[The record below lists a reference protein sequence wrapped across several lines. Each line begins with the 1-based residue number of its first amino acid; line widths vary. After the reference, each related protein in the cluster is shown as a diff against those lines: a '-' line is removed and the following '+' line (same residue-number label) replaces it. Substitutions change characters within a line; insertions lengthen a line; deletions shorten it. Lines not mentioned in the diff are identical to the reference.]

1 MQNIHTGQYIRTCNS
16 LNELVQIVEERS
28 KCNLEL
34 GISKKPARS
43 EFFNNFVVIATPKV
57 AA

>member
-1 MQNIHTGQYIRTCNS
+1 MLYNTGQYIRTCNS
-16 LNELVQIVEERS
+16 LNEAQIVES
-28 KCNLEL
+28 VLVQL
-34 GISKKPARS
+34 GTWDIQEAGFS